1 MNVNFKVYWSNP
13 IDMVTEAEPQ
23 PLTFEVPLGA
33 IISNPSGGGDLTNY
47 YTKAETNTEI
57 TNAVSAKADTTYVD
71 SANSLQ
77 DTIISSK
84 ADKIYVDNQNA
95 LQDTTI
101 ASKADKSY
109 VDSENTKQNEV
120 ITTKAS
126 TSYVDTEIASVKTKE
141 TVINAL
147 GYTPAPTR
155 KTVNP
160 QSVSYQLQL
169 SDANNIVRTTGATAT
184 NITVPNAATVAW
196 TPQDRVEVEW
206 YGAGQP
212 TIVAGSG
219 VSIRV
224 AGGGSLTYS
233 NRYETG
239 ILEYIGADEWVLYKD
254 DLGGGTSTTW
264 VNIDT
269 LTGYSKNANV
279 SVSDTKIEVAKFD
292 GLLWIRGFIATTKLL
307 SANTELFIWSDTNYL
322 WDYVPISSTF
332 PYDML
337 LNRLSMY
344 ELVDYQV
351 VIRQNYGGTG
361 RDMLRFFANQAY
373 GSAIAVG
380 VIPPTP
386 IGKHL

>member
-1 MNVNFKVYWSNP
+1 MNVNFKVFWNNP
-13 IDMVTEAEPQ
+13 IDMVTETGTQ
-23 PLTFEVPLGA
+23 QLTFEVPLGA
-33 IISNPSGGGDLTNY
+33 IIPNPSGLTNY

-57 TNAVSAKADTTYVD
+57 TNAVSA
-71 SANSLQ
+71 
-77 DTIISSK
+77 
-84 ADKIYVDNQNA
+84 
-95 LQDTTI
+95 
-101 ASKADKSY
+101 KADKSY

-141 TVINAL
+141 TVITAL

-212 TIVAGSG
+212 TIVAGNG
-219 VSIRV
+219 VTIRV

-239 ILEYIGADEWVLYKD
+239 VLEYIGADEWVLYKD

-264 VNIDT
+264 VNIST
-269 LTGYSKNANV
+269 LAGYSKNINV
-279 SVSDTKIEVAKFD
+279 STTGTTIEVAKFD
-292 GLLWIRGFIATTKLL
+292 GLLWIRGFIATSNSIASGT
-307 SANTELFIWSDTNYL
+307 TLFNWGDTRYL
-322 WDYVPISSTF
+322 WDYVPLNSTYV
-332 PYDML
+332 YDTTL
-337 LNRLSMY
+337 VKQSII
-344 ELVDYQV
+344 EFVDYKFKMIQRYSGSGLHMLGFV
-351 VIRQNYGGTG
+351 ADQNYSGTI
-361 RDMLRFFANQAY
+361 
-373 GSAIAVG
+373 SAG